1 MSKMKELNRLIHD
14 MEETAK
20 YYLRLVDEFK
30 KLLSTDDETV
40 PEPISPKS
48 EPQREIQLEDV
59 RAFLAAKAKDGFK
72 NEVRALLNAYGASSL
87 SALDPKHFAAVLE
100 EAGGIGND

>member
-30 KLLSTDDETV
+30 KLLTSEEETV
-40 PEPISPKS
+40 TKHDQPKPEPQK
-48 EPQREIQLEDV
+48 EIQLEDV
-59 RAFLAAKAKDGFK
+59 RAILATKAKDGFK
-72 NEVRALLNAYGASSL
+72 NEVRSLLNAYGASSL

>member
-1 MSKMKELNRLIHD
+1 MKELNRLIRD

-30 KLLSTDDETV
+30 KLLSSEEETV
-40 PEPISPKS
+40 PAPISPKS
-48 EPQREIQLEDV
+48 EPQREIQLKDV
-59 RAFLAAKAKDGFK
+59 RAVLATKAKDGFK
-72 NEVRALLNAYGASSL
+72 NEVRSLLNAYGASSL
-87 SALDPKHFAAVLE
+87 SALEPKHFAAILE

>member
-48 EPQREIQLEDV
+48 EPRREIQLEDV
-59 RAFLAAKAKDGFK
+59 R
-72 NEVRALLNAYGASSL
+72 
-87 SALDPKHFAAVLE
+87 AVLE

>member
-1 MSKMKELNRLIHD
+1 MFIGN
-14 MEETAK
+14 
-20 YYLRLVDEFK
+20 
-30 KLLSTDDETV
+30 DDETV
-40 PEPISPKS
+40 PEPISLKS

>member
-30 KLLSTDDETV
+30 KLLTSEEETV
-40 PEPISPKS
+40 PKSNPPKMN
-48 EPQREIQLEDV
+48 RK
-59 RAFLAAKAKDGFK
+59 RKF
-72 NEVRALLNAYGASSL
+72 N
-87 SALDPKHFAAVLE
+87 
-100 EAGGIGND
+100 

>member
-30 KLLSTDDETV
+30 KLLSNDDETV
-40 PEPISPKS
+40 PKPISPKNS
-48 EPQREIQLEDV
+48 DYISQKNALHRT
-59 RAFLAAKAKDGFK
+59 AFL
-72 NEVRALLNAYGASSL
+72 YM
-87 SALDPKHFAAVLE
+87 
-100 EAGGIGND
+100 I

>member
-30 KLLSTDDETV
+30 KLLSNDNETV

-48 EPQREIQLEDV
+48 ESKREIQLEDV
-59 RAFLAAKAKDGFK
+59 RAVLAIKAKDGFK

-87 SALDPKHFAAVLE
+87 SALDPNYFATVLE

>member
-20 YYLRLVDEFK
+20 YYLRLVNEFK
-30 KLLSTDDETV
+30 KLLSYEEETV
-40 PEPISPKS
+40 TKPDQSKPESQK
-48 EPQREIQLEDV
+48 EIQLEDV
-59 RAFLAAKAKDGFK
+59 RAVLATKAKDGFK
-72 NEVRALLNAYGASSL
+72 NEVRSLLNAYGASSL
-87 SALDPKHFAAVLE
+87 SALDPKHFAAILE

>member
-30 KLLSTDDETV
+30 KLLTSEEETV
-40 PEPISPKS
+40 TKHDQPKPEPQK
-48 EPQREIQLEDV
+48 EIQLEDV
-59 RAFLAAKAKDGFK
+59 RAILATKAKDGFK
-72 NEVRALLNAYGASSL
+72 NEVRSLLNAYGASSL

-100 EAGGIGND
+100 EAGGIGNE

>member
-30 KLLSTDDETV
+30 KLLTTEDETV
-40 PEPISPKS
+40 PKSNPPKN
-48 EPQREIQLEDV
+48 EPQKEIQLEDI
-59 RAFLAAKAKDGFK
+59 RAVLASKAKDGYK
-72 NEVRALLNAYGASSL
+72 EDVRALLNAYGASSL

-100 EAGGIGND
+100 EAGEIGND

>member
-30 KLLSTDDETV
+30 KLLSSEEETV
-40 PEPISPKS
+40 TNPDQSKP
-48 EPQREIQLEDV
+48 
-59 RAFLAAKAKDGFK
+59 
-72 NEVRALLNAYGASSL
+72 
-87 SALDPKHFAAVLE
+87 
-100 EAGGIGND
+100 

>member
-30 KLLSTDDETV
+30 QLLATDGEIVT
-40 PEPISPKS
+40 EPISQKS
-48 EPQREIQLEDV
+48 EPQWEIQLEDV
-59 RAFLAAKAKDGFK
+59 RAILATKAKDGYK